1 MEFRKTAKFLVIEL
15 RTEKLVESSEGHGNI
30 WRARRII
37 IFGGPDEGEVDEKK
51 NTDKTMVHSR
61 IHKLVY
67 VSRNVFGGTISD
79 GLLAEITYFPPLL
92 ELGIRSLIR

>member
-1 MEFRKTAKFLVIEL
+1 MVLPK
-15 RTEKLVESSEGHGNI
+15 NN
-30 WRARRII
+30 
-37 IFGGPDEGEVDEKK
+37 GGTRF
-51 NTDKTMVHSR
+51 NLILFILLVHSR

-79 GLLAEITYFPPLL
+79 GLLAEITYFTPPL